1 MPRPSRINPDRAVLI
16 GLLVTAAVYCR
27 DLRYDFILDDV
38 PLILMNETI
47 GSWHNWKTPFLNHIF
62 FSPGPRVPLTFTAVH
77 YRPAY
82 MLWLMA
88 NQSLF
93 GALVPWWHLTSLLL
107 HLVVVFLVY
116 RLGAKMLKEPW
127 AGALAALLFAFHP
140 IHVES
145 VGYVSASTDLLVT
158 LFLLIS
164 FLSYSRFREQGP
176 SLGYW
181 IASIFA
187 AALAMLSKESAV
199 MYPWILVAYEALREA
214 PPEARPG
221 WRRFVWTLPFFGI
234 VASYLLIRTWLFGP
248 NLGPGPG
255 GSRLAAVADAPLV
268 LIVYLR
274 NLLWSFRL
282 SFYYPIEWSSQWTLV
297 KGFVVVCVVGMVAF
311 LWSRYRDRTTVRLQL
326 VWTGILFATPVMAV
340 STFVREDWVHDRHM
354 YLVSVPFCLLA
365 AALLTDARLPR
376 IASVIAS
383 SLVLAALLAE
393 TAIQLPRFTD
403 AMAVYESTLQLAPD
417 NVLAHR
423 FYAFSLWGHGRHE
436 EAFREFRIATELSP
450 KDPVL
455 HGTYADALAEIGRD
469 DDATTEYAKA
479 LRWASGGTE
488 YRAFLLSALAAIEVK
503 HSKPEEAAGHLRE
516 ALQIAPQVR
525 EYSVLLAQALRQQGL
540 DRETNDATRQQRGS
554 GPSLIPTRAGGQ

>member
-1 MPRPSRINPDRAVLI
+1 
-16 GLLVTAAVYCR
+16 
-27 DLRYDFILDDV
+27 
-38 PLILMNETI
+38 
-47 GSWHNWKTPFLNHIF
+47 
-62 FSPGPRVPLTFTAVH
+62 
-77 YRPAY
+77 
-82 MLWLMA
+82 
-88 NQSLF
+88 
-93 GALVPWWHLTSLLL
+93 
-107 HLVVVFLVY
+107 
-116 RLGAKMLKEPW
+116 
-127 AGALAALLFAFHP
+127 
-140 IHVES
+140 
-145 VGYVSASTDLLVT
+145 
-158 LFLLIS
+158 
-164 FLSYSRFREQGP
+164 
-176 SLGYW
+176 
-181 IASIFA
+181 
-187 AALAMLSKESAV
+187 
-199 MYPWILVAYEALREA
+199 
-214 PPEARPG
+214 
-221 WRRFVWTLPFFGI
+221 
-234 VASYLLIRTWLFGP
+234 
-248 NLGPGPG
+248 
-255 GSRLAAVADAPLV
+255 
-268 LIVYLR
+268 
-274 NLLWSFRL
+274 
-282 SFYYPIEWSSQWTLV
+282 
-297 KGFVVVCVVGMVAF
+297 
-311 LWSRYRDRTTVRLQL
+311 
-326 VWTGILFATPVMAV
+326 MAV